1 MVSTITLQNFRSYSQ
16 HIFEISETT
25 TLITG
30 KNGTGKTNLLEAI
43 AVLCN
48 GKSFRSNDEELIA
61 KSQEW
66 CRIDGVV
73 DGHTRNIKIKREY
86 DSIQKTYEIDNIL
99 YKRLSEKTT
108 FPTVIFEPNQLLL
121 FFLGPENRRDYFDTV
136 LEQISPL
143 YKKTLRDYRRVLA
156 HRNTLLK
163 RAREQQSVDF
173 FVWDIRLSELA
184 GKIVAQRQELISSIN
199 IALTELYQYI
209 SESDQRAVM
218 SYGSSI
224 EQHSYESS
232 LLQKL
237 TINNTIDIQRGYT
250 TVGPHRDDFVVHI
263 DGHMLQ
269 SVASRGESRTVVISL
284 KLIETELKER
294 IKQKK
299 PILLLDD
306 VFGELDSIRRRALFS
321 KLENY
326 QTIITATDAD
336 TLPFKNKQYNQIEL

>member
-61 KSQEW
+61 KNQQW

-73 DGHTRNIKIKREY
+73 DGHTRNIKYKREL
-86 DSIQKTYEIDNIL
+86 SSVQKTYEINNIL

-121 FFLGPENRRDYFDTV
+121 FFLGPENRRIFFDTI
-136 LEQISPL
+136 LEETSPL
-143 YKKTLRDYRRVLA
+143 YKKTLKDYQRVLS
-156 HRNTLLK
+156 HRNALLK
-163 RAREQQSVDF
+163 RAREQKGVDF
-173 FVWDIRLSELA
+173 FVWDVRLSELA
-184 GKIVAQRQELISSIN
+184 GKIVGYRQELVSFIN
-199 IALTELYQYI
+199 TKLTGLYQQI
-209 SESDQRAVM
+209 SQRDQNITM
-218 SYGSSI
+218 NYKTTIG
-224 EQHSYESS
+224 QQNYEST
-232 LLQKL
+232 LLQQL
-237 TINNTIDIQRGYT
+237 TTNKFIDIQRGYT
-250 TVGPHRDDFVVHI
+250 TTGPHRDDFVVTI
-263 DGHMLQ
+263 DNYTLQ
-269 SVASRGESRTVVISL
+269 TVGSRGESRTIVVAL
-284 KLIETELKER
+284 KLLETELKEKT
-294 IKQKK
+294 KQKK

-306 VFGELDSIRRRALFS
+306 VFGELDSIRRKALFS
-321 KLENY
+321 KLEKY

-336 TLPFKNKQYNQIEL
+336 TLPTSQLHYNTILL